1 MIDLAIVGAGAAGI
15 AAARLARERG
25 VETVVLE
32 ASDRVGGR
40 ACTIDWRGCALDLGA
55 TWLHSADRNPL
66 VPLAEQIGAAIDRAP
81 APWRNQFADLGYTKK
96 EQAESWAAVEAFA
109 ERLRSGPAEDR
120 ASNALEPGN
129 EWNGFL
135 EALNGYLN
143 GTSLANT
150 SATDFIAYWDGS
162 DSSNWRLPRG
172 YGALLSALS
181 EGMDVRTGC
190 AVDRVDWNGSTVRLT
205 VTGGIIEAR
214 RVIIAVPTDILA
226 TGDIIFSPL
235 LDDWLNAA
243 AQLPLGR
250 VEKLFLTSSDPESV
264 PANAHLIGNPRSA
277 ETGSYMLRPLGMP
290 VIEGFF
296 GGDWLEGAGGDDLAA
311 KAREELGALL
321 GSDFARKLS
330 PVAYSDWKNHAFIR
344 GSYSYARPGGHGAR
358 AALCA
363 PVDGPLAFAGE
374 ACSDA
379 DYATVHGA
387 WQSGKAAFEQLF
399 GSAGECR

>member
-1 MIDLAIVGAGAAGI
+1 MIELAIVGGGAAGI

-25 VETVVLE
+25 IAAVIFE

-40 ACTIDWRGCALDLGA
+40 TSTMAWQGCALDLGA

-66 VPLAEQIGAAIDRAP
+66 VPLAEQLGIAIDRAP
-81 APWRNQFADLGYTKK
+81 TPWRNQFQDLGYSRS
-96 EQAESWAAVEAFA
+96 EQAQSWAAVEAFA
-109 ERLRSGPAEDR
+109 ERLRSGAAEDR

-143 GTSLANT
+143 GTSLAKT
-150 SATDFIAYWDGS
+150 SAEDFIAYWDGS

-172 YGALLSALS
+172 YGSLLSALA
-181 EGMDVRTGC
+181 EGLDVRVGQLVRRIDWTG
-190 AVDRVDWNGSTVRLT
+190 GSVRLT
-205 VTGGIIEAR
+205 VDGSVVEAR
-214 RVIIAVPTDILA
+214 RAIIAVPTNVLA
-226 TGDIIFSPL
+226 SGDIEFAPQI
-235 LDDWLNAA
+235 DDRLHAA
-243 AQLPLGR
+243 SQLPLGR
-250 VEKLFLTSSDPESV
+250 VEKLFLTSSEPESI
-264 PANAHLIGNPRSA
+264 ATNAHLIGNPRSA

-296 GGDWLEGAGGDDLAA
+296 GGDWLNGVGGDDLAA

-321 GSDFARKLS
+321 GSDFGRKLS

-344 GSYSYARPGGHGAR
+344 GSYSYARPGGHRAR

-387 WQSGKAAFEQLF
+387 WQSGEAAFEQLF
-399 GSAGECR
+399 GAGV

>member
-1 MIDLAIVGAGAAGI
+1 MIELAIVGGGAAGI

-25 VETVVLE
+25 IEAVIFE
-32 ASDRVGGR
+32 ASDGVGGR
-40 ACTIDWRGCALDLGA
+40 TSTIGWHGCALDLGA

-66 VPLAEQIGAAIDRAP
+66 VPLAEQLGIAIDRAP
-81 APWRNQFADLGYTKK
+81 TPWRNQFQNLGYSRE
-96 EQAESWAAVEAFA
+96 EQAESWAEVEAFA
-109 ERLRSGPAEDR
+109 GRLRAGAVDDR

-150 SATDFIAYWDGS
+150 SAEDFIAYWDGS

-172 YGALLSALS
+172 YGALLCALAD
-181 EGMDVRTGC
+181 GLDVRTGQ
-190 AVDRVDWNGSTVRLT
+190 AVRRIDWAGGSVRLT
-205 VTGGIIEAR
+205 VDGGTVEAGR
-214 RVIIAVPTDILA
+214 AIVAVPTNVLA
-226 TGDIIFSPL
+226 SGDIEFTPR
-235 LDDWLNAA
+235 LDDRLHAVS
-243 AQLPLGR
+243 QLPLGR
-250 VEKLFLTSSDPESV
+250 VEKLFLTSSEPESIPV
-264 PANAHLIGNPRSA
+264 NAHLIGNPRSA

-296 GGDWLEGAGGDDLAA
+296 GGDWLNGVNGDDLTA
-311 KAREELGALL
+311 KARDELGALL

-344 GSYSYARPGGHGAR
+344 GSYSYARPGAHGAR
-358 AALCA
+358 SVLCA
-363 PVDGPLAFAGE
+363 PLDGPLAFAGE
-374 ACSDA
+374 ACSDS

-387 WQSGKAAFEQLF
+387 WQSGRAAFVQLF
-399 GSAGECR
+399 SEQI

>member
-1 MIDLAIVGAGAAGI
+1 MIEVAIVGGGAAGI
-15 AAARLARERG
+15 AAARLARELG
-25 VETVVLE
+25 IEAVILE

-40 ACTIDWRGCALDLGA
+40 THTIGWQNCALDLGA

-66 VPLAEQIGAAIDRAP
+66 VPLAEQVGIAIDRAP
-81 APWRNQFADLGYTKK
+81 TPWRNQFQDLGYSKD
-96 EQAESWAAVEAFA
+96 EQAASWAAVEAFA
-109 ERLRSGPAEDR
+109 ERLRSGPPGDV

-143 GTSLANT
+143 GTGLTHT
-150 SATDFIAYWDGS
+150 SAADFIAYWDGS

-172 YGALLSALS
+172 YGALLSALA
-181 EGMDVRTGC
+181 EKLDVRTGQI
-190 AVDRVDWNGSTVRLT
+190 VRRVDWTGSAVRLI
-205 VTGGIIEAR
+205 VDTGVVEAR
-214 RVIIAVPTDILA
+214 RAIIAVPTNVLA
-226 TGDIIFSPL
+226 SGDIEFTPA
-235 LDDWLNAA
+235 LDDRLHAA
-243 AQLPLGR
+243 SQLPLGR
-250 VEKLFLTSSDPESV
+250 VEKLFLASSEPESV
-264 PANAHLIGNPRSA
+264 PATAHLIGNPRSA

-296 GGDWLEGAGGDDLAA
+296 GGDWLNGVDGDDLAA

-330 PVAYSDWKNHAFIR
+330 PIAYSDWKNHAFIR
-344 GSYSYARPGGHGAR
+344 GSYSYARPGEHRAR

-363 PVDGPLAFAGE
+363 PVDGPLAYAGE
-374 ACSDA
+374 ACSDS

-387 WQSGKAAFEQLF
+387 WQSGQAAFAQLF
-399 GSAGECR
+399 SEQI